1 MTHSTIWRRA
11 ALAATAALGIAGAA
25 VPATAQQETLTVWFT
40 KGFYA
45 AEDAAL
51 ERVIQRFQQQTG
63 VRVELSLPSTEDCV
77 TRSVAAVEA
86 RTPPDVGFCTT
97 YDFRTTGRWAFEGRL
112 EDLSSIINPIRDQF
126 LPESLA
132 TVNLARRDGTRAFF
146 AMPIQQQAMH
156 FNYWK
161 DLVEQ
166 AGFTE
171 RDIPTGWDDFWNF
184 WCDRVQNGL
193 RQRGQRLFGIGHPMG
208 IAASDTFYSFL
219 NWASAYNV
227 RIVDEQGNLVLDQA
241 QNRQNMIRAV
251 ETYANVFTR
260 GCSPTSSINWL
271 DPDNN
276 VAFHNRQTV
285 ATHNATISIAAKWL
299 DDSNN
304 QSLTAE
310 QRTQAARNYNEL
322 VRTIPW
328 PRRPDGS
335 ALPTRVAVKTAVV
348 FADARNKRRAM
359 EFLAFMMQP
368 DNLGP
373 FVEGS
378 LGRWF
383 PVTRA
388 GVQSEFWNADPH
400 RRAVREQFAQGT
412 VPFEFV
418 YNFRFTQVNAENVW
432 ARAVQR
438 VAQER
443 IPPAQAV
450 DEMIARIRVI
460 LAGGG

>member
-1 MTHSTIWRRA
+1 MRVIRR
-11 ALAATAALGIAGAA
+11 LAAGRVVAGVAAAAVAMGMSAGAA
-25 VPATAQQETLTVWFT
+25 QAQETLTVWFT

-45 AEDAAL
+45 GEDAAL
-51 ERVIQRFQQQTG
+51 NRVIERFQQQTG

-112 EDLSSIINPIRDQF
+112 EDLTPIINPIKDRIQDAA
-126 LPESLA
+126 LA
-132 TVNLARRDGTRAFF
+132 TTLLARRDGTKAYF
-146 AMPIQQQAMH
+146 AMPIQQQFMH

-161 DLVEQ
+161 DMVEA
-166 AGFTE
+166 AGLKE
-171 RDIPTGWDDFWNF
+171 GDIPRDWNGFWNF

-193 RQRGQRLFGIGHPMG
+193 RQRGQRVFGVGHPMG

-219 NWASAYNV
+219 TWANAYNV
-227 RIVDEQGNLVLDQA
+227 RIVDDAGNLVLEQPA
-241 QNRQNMIRAV
+241 NKANMIQAV
-251 ETYANVFTR
+251 DTYANIYTR
-260 GCSPTSSINWL
+260 GCSPTTSINWL

-276 VAFHNRQTV
+276 VAFHNKQIV

-304 QSLTAE
+304 ANLTAD
-310 QRTQAARNYNEL
+310 QRAQAKTNYENL

-328 PRRPDGS
+328 PNKPDGT
-335 ALPTRVAVKTAVV
+335 ALPTRAAVKTAVV
-348 FADARNKRRAM
+348 FADARNKRRGM
-359 EFLAFMMQP
+359 EFLAFMMQEE
-368 DNLGP
+368 NLAP

-378 LGRWF
+378 VGRWF
-383 PVTRA
+383 PVTKA
-388 GVQSEFWNADPH
+388 GVNSPFWQADDH
-400 RRAVREQFAQGT
+400 RKAVKAQFEAGT

-418 YNFRFTQVNAENVW
+418 YNFRFTAVNAENVW

-438 VAQER
+438 VAQDK
-443 IPPAQAV
+443 IPAAQAV
-450 DEMIARIRVI
+450 DEMIARIKQLI
-460 LAGGG
+460 AN

>member
-1 MTHSTIWRRA
+1 MRKGLMRT
-11 ALAATAALGIAGAA
+11 ALLSACAA
-25 VPATAQQETLTVWFT
+25 VGLACAAPPAAAQQETLTVWFT

-51 ERVIQRFQQQTG
+51 ERVIQQFQQQTG
-63 VRVELSLPSTEDCV
+63 VRVELSLHSTEDCV
-77 TRSVAAVEA
+77 TKSVAAVEA

-112 EDLSSIINPIRDQF
+112 EDLTPIIAPMRDRF
-126 LPESLA
+126 LPEALN
-132 TVNLARRDGTRAFF
+132 TVNLARRDGGRAFY
-146 AMPIQQQAMH
+146 AMPIQQQMMH

-161 DLVEQ
+161 DMLE
-166 AGFTE
+166 ASGATE
-171 RDIPTGWDDFWNF
+171 ADIPKTWNEFWDFWCN
-184 WCDRVQNGL
+184 RVQNGL
-193 RQRGQRLFGIGHPMG
+193 RQRGQRVFGIGHPMG
-208 IAASDTFYSFL
+208 VAASDTFYSFL

-227 RIVDEQGNLVLDQA
+227 QIVDESGNLVLDQPR
-241 QNRQNMIRAV
+241 NREAMIQAV
-251 ETYANVFTR
+251 QSYANVFSR

-304 QSLTAE
+304 QNLTAE
-310 QRTQAARNYNEL
+310 QRAQAGRNYNEL

-335 ALPTRVAVKTAVV
+335 ALPTLAAVKTAVV

-359 EFLAFMMQP
+359 EFMAFFVREENLA
-368 DNLGP
+368 P

-383 PVTRA
+383 PVTHA
-388 GVQSEFWNADPH
+388 GTRSAFWDADPH
-400 RRAVREQFAQGT
+400 RRAVREQFSQGT
-412 VPFEFV
+412 VPFQFV

-432 ARAVQR
+432 ARALQR
-438 VAQER
+438 VAQDR
-443 IPPAQAV
+443 VQPAVAV
-450 DEMIARIRVI
+450 DEMITRIKAI
-460 LAGGG
+460 LAGG